1 MNDAGLRAKRLLDLT
16 IALPLLAVAA
26 LPMLGIALALRCT
39 DGAPVLF
46 RQTRPGR
53 GTRPFTLLKF
63 RTMRAGS
70 APDELR
76 LTRLGRV
83 LRTLSLDELPQ
94 LWNVLRGE
102 MSLVGPR
109 PLLPQYV
116 ARYSPRQMRRHDVPP
131 GITGL
136 AQVEGRNALSWEQRF
151 ELDVW
156 YVEHRNLALDL
167 RLIARTVLA
176 VALRRGVSASGHAT
190 MPEFLGSA
198 PPAAASARCERSEPC
213 ATW

>member
-1 MNDAGLRAKRLLDLT
+1 VSDASLRAKRALDLLL
-16 IALPLLAVAA
+16 ALPLLVLAA
-26 LPMLGIALALRCT
+26 LPMLVVAAALRCI

-70 APDELR
+70 EADALR
-76 LTRLGRV
+76 LTRLGGV
-83 LRTLSLDELPQ
+83 LRALSLDELPQ
-94 LWNVLRGE
+94 LWNVVRGD

-109 PLLPQYV
+109 PLLPQYL
-116 ARYSPRQMRRHDVPP
+116 ARYSAEQMRRHDVQP

-136 AQVEGRNALSWEQRF
+136 AQVEGRNTLSWERRF
-151 ELDVW
+151 ALDVW
-156 YVEHRNLALDL
+156 YVEHRSLALDL

-176 VALRRGVSASGHAT
+176 VVRRRGVSAAGHAT
-190 MPEFLGSA
+190 MPEFLGS
-198 PPAAASARCERSEPC
+198 PTSERAQTLVLRAE
-213 ATW
+213 

>member
-1 MNDAGLRAKRLLDLT
+1 MSDAGLRVKRLLDLA

-26 LPMLGIALALRCT
+26 LPMLGIALALRCI

-53 GTRPFTLLKF
+53 GARPFTLLKF
-63 RTMRAGS
+63 RTMRAGRE
-70 APDELR
+70 ADALR

-83 LRTLSLDELPQ
+83 LRALSLDELPQ

-136 AQVEGRNALSWEQRF
+136 AQVEGRNALSWER
-151 ELDVW
+151 
-156 YVEHRNLALDL
+156 
-167 RLIARTVLA
+167 
-176 VALRRGVSASGHAT
+176 ALRARRPVRRAPQPRARPAPDRAHRARGRATARGQCVRARDHARVQ
-190 MPEFLGSA
+190 G
-198 PPAAASARCERSEPC
+198 
-213 ATW
+213 

>member
-1 MNDAGLRAKRLLDLT
+1 MRPADLRVKRAFDLT
-16 IALPLLAVAA
+16 LALPLLAVAA
-26 LPMLGIALALRCT
+26 LPLLLVALAVRVV

-53 GTRPFTLLKF
+53 DGRPFELLKL

-70 APDELR
+70 EPDAAR
-76 LTRLGRV
+76 LTPLGGIVRA
-83 LRTLSLDELPQ
+83 LSLDELPQ

-109 PLLPQYV
+109 PLLPQYL
-116 ARYSPRQMRRHDVPP
+116 ARYTPRQARRHEVPP

-136 AQVEGRNALSWEQRF
+136 AQVEGRNALSWEERF

-156 YVEHRNLALDL
+156 YVEQRSLGLDM
-167 RLIARTVLA
+167 RLLARTLA
-176 VALRRGVSASGHAT
+176 AVFRRRGVSAAGHVT
-190 MPEFLGSA
+190 MPEFLGTGS
-198 PPAAASARCERSEPC
+198 PSDAARTFALRTE
-213 ATW
+213 

>member
-1 MNDAGLRAKRLLDLT
+1 VSEVSLRAKRALDLA
-16 IALPLLAVAA
+16 IALPMLAIAA
-26 LPMLGIALALRCT
+26 LPMLLIALAVRCV

-53 GTRPFTLLKF
+53 SARSFTLLKF
-63 RTMRAGS
+63 RTMRPGGVA
-70 APDELR
+70 DELR
-76 LTRLGRV
+76 LTRLGRM
-83 LRTLSLDELPQ
+83 LRALSLDELPQ

-109 PLLPQYV
+109 PLLPQYLG
-116 ARYSPRQMRRHDVPP
+116 RYSPRQMRRHDVPP

-156 YVEHRNLALDL
+156 YVEHRSLALDV

-176 VALRRGVSASGHAT
+176 VVGRRGVSADGHAT
-190 MPEFLGSA
+190 MPEFLGSS
-198 PPAAASARCERSEPC
+198 PAEAARAVALRAE
-213 ATW
+213 